1 MNLNKLY
8 EIADKENIT
17 IINFKMKNKAIIGR
31 IDKKY
36 CIRFKLL
43 SNQNLVWRK
52 GTFSRRTWTLL
63 S

>member
-8 EIADKENIT
+8 EIANKENIT
-17 IINFKMKNKAIIGR
+17 IVDFKMKNKAIIGK

-43 SNQNLVWRK
+43 SNKNLVRRK

>member
-43 SNQNLVWRK
+43 SNQNLV
-52 GTFSRRTWTLL
+52 
-63 S
+63 